1 MSPTSRSMPRG
12 GSSFAMVCSFR
23 IRARVGFRLTDAGGL
38 RMLIMAFRIALR
50 ALARNKLRSFLTMLG
65 IIIGVGAV
73 IAMVAIG
80 EGAKKRVQEQIAS
93 LGTNLL
99 VILPGTVTL
108 GGARSGSGGRQSLVA
123 ADAKAI
129 MNEIPIVAGASP
141 VVRQVQQVIAGDQ
154 NWGTSIQGV
163 APEFQ
168 QIREWRVGEGRF
180 INQAD
185 VESTA
190 KVALIG
196 ETVAYKLFGD
206 NDPTGAVIR
215 IKKIPFRIIGI
226 LAAKG
231 QTGNGTDQDDVVM
244 VPYTAMMKLVMGVT
258 YIQQI
263 IVAAVSAD
271 TTQEAN
277 TQIALLLRQRHK
289 IRPGSDD
296 DFNIRNLSDIAEA
309 ASNSA
314 TVMALLLGS
323 IASVSLI
330 VGGIGIMNIMLVSV
344 TERTRE
350 IGIRMAV
357 GARGRDILLQFI
369 VEALVM
375 AAIGG
380 ALGIAVGIGSSDII
394 HRVMEWPVLVRGEVI
409 VIAVL
414 VSAGVGIFFGFY
426 PARKAARLDPIEALR
441 YE

>member
-1 MSPTSRSMPRG
+1 
-12 GSSFAMVCSFR
+12 
-23 IRARVGFRLTDAGGL
+23 
-38 RMLIMAFRIALR
+38 MAFRIALR

-108 GGARSGSGGRQSLVA
+108 GGARTGFGGRQSLLA
-123 ADAKAI
+123 SDAKAI
-129 MNEIPIVAGASP
+129 MNEIPIVSAASP
-141 VVRQVQQVIAGDQ
+141 VLRQVQQVIGGEQ
-154 NWGTSIQGV
+154 NWSTQIQGV

-168 QIREWRVGEGRF
+168 AIREWQVREGRF
-180 INQAD
+180 ISQAD
-185 VESTA
+185 VDSAA

-196 ETVAYKLFGD
+196 ETVAYNLFGD
-206 NDPTGAVIR
+206 NNPLDAIIR
-215 IKKIPFRIIGI
+215 IKKIPFRVIGI

-231 QTGNGTDQDDVVM
+231 QSGNGTDQDDTIM
-244 VPYTAMMKLVMGVT
+244 IPYTTMQKRIMGVT
-258 YIQQI
+258 FVQQI
-263 IVAAVSAD
+263 IVAAMSAD

-277 TQIALLLRQRHK
+277 VQITSLLRQRHK
-289 IRPGSDD
+289 IQPGRDD
-296 DFNIRNLSDIAEA
+296 DFMIRNLSDIAEA

-314 TVMALLLGS
+314 TVMAVLLGS
-323 IASVSLI
+323 IASVSLL

-357 GARGRDILLQFI
+357 GARSRDIMLQFI
-369 VEALVM
+369 VEAVVM
-375 AAIGG
+375 AASGGIIGIL
-380 ALGIAVGIGSSDII
+380 LGVGSSTVLKNIVDLPTLIRPDI
-394 HRVMEWPVLVRGEVI
+394 V
-409 VIAVL
+409 VIAFL
-414 VSAGVGIFFGFY
+414 VSGTVGVFFGFY
-426 PARKAARLDPIEALR
+426 PAQKAANLDPIEALR

>member
-1 MSPTSRSMPRG
+1 
-12 GSSFAMVCSFR
+12 
-23 IRARVGFRLTDAGGL
+23 
-38 RMLIMAFRIALR
+38 MLVMAFRIALR

-80 EGAKKRVQEQIAS
+80 EGAKKKVQEQIAS

-108 GGARSGSGGRQSLVA
+108 GGARTGFGGRQSLVPS
-123 ADAKAI
+123 DAKAI
-129 MNEIPIVAGASP
+129 MDEIPIVSGASP
-141 VVRQVQQVIAGDQ
+141 VLRQVQQVIAGDQ
-154 NWGTSIQGV
+154 NWSTQTQGV

-168 QIREWRVGEGRF
+168 RIREWQVREGRF
-180 INQAD
+180 LSQAD
-185 VESTA
+185 VDSTA

-196 ETVAYKLFGD
+196 ETVAYNLFGD
-206 NDPTGAVIR
+206 NDPLDAIIR
-215 IKKIPFRIIGI
+215 IKKIPFRVVGI

-231 QTGNGTDQDDVVM
+231 QSGNGTDQDDVVM
-244 VPYTAMMKLVMGVT
+244 VPYTTMMKLVMGVT

-277 TQIALLLRQRHK
+277 NQIASLLRQRHK
-289 IRPGSDD
+289 IRPGADD
-296 DFNIRNLSDIAEA
+296 DFMIRNLSDIAEA

-314 TVMALLLGS
+314 TVMAVLLGS
-323 IASVSLI
+323 IASVSLL

-357 GARGRDILLQFI
+357 GARSRDIMLQFI
-369 VEALVM
+369 VEAVVM
-375 AAIGG
+375 AASGGVIGI
-380 ALGIAVGIGSSDII
+380 LVGIGSSNLIKYLAELPTLIRPDII
-394 HRVMEWPVLVRGEVI
+394 AI
-409 VIAVL
+409 SFL
-414 VSAGVGIFFGFY
+414 VSGTVGIFFGFY
-426 PARKAARLDPIEALR
+426 PARKAAQLDPIDALR

>member
-1 MSPTSRSMPRG
+1 
-12 GSSFAMVCSFR
+12 
-23 IRARVGFRLTDAGGL
+23 
-38 RMLIMAFRIALR
+38 MLLMALRIALR

-108 GGARSGSGGRQSLVA
+108 GGARTGSGGRQTLVPS
-123 ADAKAI
+123 DAKAI
-129 MNEIPIVAGASP
+129 MDEIPVVSGASP
-141 VVRQVQQVIAGDQ
+141 VVRQVQQVIAGEQ
-154 NWGTSIQGV
+154 NWSTPVQGV

-168 QIREWRVGEGRF
+168 QIREWQVQEGRF
-180 INQAD
+180 ISQAD

-196 ETVAYKLFGD
+196 QTVAYNLFGD
-206 NDPTGAVIR
+206 NDPIGAVIR
-215 IKKIPFRIIGI
+215 IKKIPFHVIGI
-226 LAAKG
+226 LGAKG
-231 QTGNGTDQDDVVM
+231 QTGNGTDQDDVIM
-244 VPYTAMMKLVMGVT
+244 VPYSTMMKLVMGVT

-277 TQIALLLRQRHK
+277 NQIASLLRQRHK
-289 IRPGSDD
+289 IRPGADD
-296 DFNIRNLSDIAEA
+296 DFMIRNLSDIAEA

-314 TVMALLLGS
+314 TVMAVLLGS
-323 IASVSLI
+323 IASVSLL

-357 GARGRDILLQFI
+357 GARSRDIMLQFI
-369 VEALVM
+369 VEAVVM
-375 AAIGG
+375 AASGGVIGI
-380 ALGIAVGIGSSDII
+380 LVGIGSSNLIKYLAELPTLIRPDII
-394 HRVMEWPVLVRGEVI
+394 AI
-409 VIAVL
+409 SFL
-414 VSAGVGIFFGFY
+414 VSGTVGIFFGFY
-426 PARKAARLDPIEALR
+426 PARKAAQLDPIDALR